1 MVDVDKFKSV
11 NDRFTHSVGDRV
23 LKTVAAL
30 MASQVR
36 DGDLPARWAGDEFVI
51 LFPDTT
57 EDEARPV
64 CERIRAAVS
73 GFDWESIAPGLRLS
87 VSLGLGEAREGD
99 TIESA
104 LHRSDASMYSVK
116 PTESTH
122 A

>member
-1 MVDVDKFKSV
+1 
-11 NDRFTHSVGDRV
+11 V